1 MIDVA
6 PSMHALLPE
15 VEKVCCLLATKK
27 VHATIS
33 AEYLLG
39 IVVSA
44 AVFFLKINNDFL

>member
-33 AEYLLG
+33 VEYLLG
-39 IVVSA
+39 IA
-44 AVFFLKINNDFL
+44 AVFFLKINNDLA